1 MEVKKPGRN
10 LFVREAGS
18 SKPAALRRS
27 VKFDGPTLKQKSIK
41 KAISVWLSGKD
52 SGRGDTIENDSAAP
66 VSRSLKLE

>member
-18 SKPAALRRS
+18 LKPAALRRS

-52 SGRGDTIENDSAAP
+52 SGGDTIENDSAAP